1 MKPIGLEPHDLEPS
15 IVKDIFSPGYGH
27 IPPHLAGREK
37 EQSVFLKNLLS
48 LSDGES
54 PPAATVVYGPRG
66 MGKTVLLSWF
76 EDEVERCV
84 AKDGSMR
91 VVWATPNEIGSPSDL
106 WNLLMPPEPEKSKR
120 TTKDVSAG
128 LNLGLAKVSATW
140 ESQILLNE
148 LYRNTLIDQF
158 KKQPLI
164 LLMDEAHKMDKGM
177 CNNLLNLHQQV
188 SRKSPFMLVLA
199 GTPGLRHFLS
209 NVGATFIE
217 RSKKISLGRL
227 DTKAAMDAISIPLEM
242 HGIEMTDNALS
253 LIVEDSQCYPYFLQE
268 WGSSLWAAATKE
280 NLSLITEKHV
290 EESKKQVV
298 IARQDM
304 YTDRRQTLN
313 NLGLPLTTIAIA
325 KAFQDTKGMF
335 DDAILDI
342 ISENLLDDSLNTQ
355 NPRERLQTF
364 IDHDFVWQ
372 QVGSDL
378 YEAGIPSLMSN
389 VLNYKGDSIKTKSDP
404 KVERPG
410 LVHGD
415 ESNGQGY

>member
-1 MKPIGLEPHDLEPS
+1 MKLIESEGQNFVTAELEG
-15 IVKDIFSPGYGH
+15 IFTPGFGH
-27 IPPHLAGREK
+27 IPPHLAGREE
-37 EQSVFLKNLLS
+37 EQSVLRHNCAFLIA
-48 LSDGES
+48 GRS
-54 PPAATVVYGPRG
+54 PPATTVVYGPRG
-66 MGKTVLLSWF
+66 MGKTTLLRWF
-76 EDEVERCV
+76 KGDVERGV
-84 AKDGSMR
+84 GKDGAIR
-91 VVWATPNEIGSPSDL
+91 VEWLTPNKVRRPSDL
-106 WNLLMPPEPEKSKR
+106 WNFLMPSNEKAKIPATSEGHVGVDLVVVKGGY
-120 TTKDVSAG
+120 KWGSA
-128 LNLGLAKVSATW
+128 V
-140 ESQILLNE
+140 LLQPSYINA
-148 LYRNTLIDQF
+148 LIDQC
-158 KKQPLI
+158 KKQPLV
-164 LLMDEAHKMDKGM
+164 LLMDEAHNMDVGL
-177 CNNLLNLHQQV
+177 CNDLLNLYQEV
-188 SRKSPFMLVLA
+188 STQTPVMLVLA
-199 GTPGLRHFLS
+199 GTPGLRNFLS

-268 WGSSLWAAATKE
+268 WGSSLWAAATKD
-280 NLSLITEKHV
+280 NLSLITENHV
-290 EESKKQVV
+290 EEAKKQVV

-415 ESNGQGY
+415 DSTGQGY